1 MDKKQVIAAFK
12 KKPGAQIGKTKLSY
26 DKAEWRAD
34 EVRTSQNK
42 TR

>member
-26 DKAEWRAD
+26 DKAELLGGKFNCI
-34 EVRTSQNK
+34 EFG
-42 TR
+42 